1 MMNGI
6 VEPENDLKR
15 KTIEQF
21 KEKNFNF
28 FITDEKEVERLKPI
42 AKNEEL
48 LKNLE

>member
-1 MMNGI
+1 MNGI

-28 FITDEKEVERLKPI
+28 FKTDEKEVERLKPI